1 MFKISKK
8 HQSLISY
15 RGNRLICENVTLDR
29 CKSITRKEN
38 AIWQV
43 YQLSYPTV
51 QKERWNF
58 DHNRRGKSF
67 SQAWKSKRL
76 RTREIWERKNTGEE
90 RLKKHQKKY
99 TSFSSTNSLRIYS
112 NSKKWRNKWDPFLKC
127 RRVTRVSLSLA
138 VKYWKHRT

>member
-67 SQAWKSKRL
+67 SQAWKSKHL

-90 RLKKHQKKY
+90 RLKKHQKNIPVLVQQTLWGY
-99 TSFSSTNSLRIYS
+99 ILIPRNEETSGTHSWNAGEWQES
-112 NSKKWRNKWDPFLKC
+112 P
-127 RRVTRVSLSLA
+127 
-138 VKYWKHRT
+138 